1 MTFWWAL
8 YFSQTDGVW
17 LTGTKHPIAN
27 SESFKKH
34 AKLWFQKRQ
43 DYILPDPVIFP
54 VSTIQS
60 L

>member
-1 MTFWWAL
+1 M
-8 YFSQTDGVW
+8 DGVG
-17 LTGTKHPIAN
+17 LPGTKHSIAN

-43 DYILPDPVIFP
+43 DYILPEFNPVILP

-60 L
+60 V